1 MQESYE
7 NTPHISVSQCMNCS
21 QVFVEFPYHRKHHEF
36 RGGWIPGW
44 ELRPDRMV
52 TVRTGGFRLPP
63 KLISKA
69 NQLDPISPGC

>member
-44 ELRPDRMV
+44 ELRPDRYGDGED
-52 TVRTGGFRLPP
+52 RRIPF
-63 KLISKA
+63 A
-69 NQLDPISPGC
+69 A